1 MRLFKKVGFLFV
13 SAAMLIGVGITLN
26 ASGIGETKADEVVYY
41 TANYSAASYL
51 VSPDTLSTTYSD
63 TDTYRLTDGTVTKGW
78 TSYGTNPNNY
88 AVAGTRFGGKN
99 AGTLNS
105 DLANAPVGITTGTG
119 WYHMT
124 AATSATMGQAI
135 TKITVESIGT
145 FGTATFVTGKK
156 MFLQVSANADFSSST
171 EYSATIV
178 ATGTHTF
185 TAATEWA
192 AASYYRVVMERNSTS
207 STNSGLIVANIKF
220 YANLSVIDVA
230 SVAINEPGSPSLNI
244 GETVSLSAV
253 VLPADATDKSLTW
266 ASDDTSVLEVDS
278 SGKVTAI
285 SSGSAV
291 ISATSVQKPAVVDY
305 LELEVLGTPSSY
317 DKTFTATDFGM
328 LSTYVDGNYVDDGI
342 VYYGYQVMRSV
353 ATATNNALQFRGSPS
368 GYLYNK
374 TAYASNISKISVKL
388 SSGNSTDTYAIY
400 VGSAANPDS
409 TVTVTGVVDPNN
421 ALYVNFDVAAL
432 GNYKYFKI
440 TRTST
445 SYTVYIDGISV
456 QMVNT
461 DVEAARTYAASFLS
475 TLDSECQALNVS
487 SATWSTLSGSYSA
500 LSAAAKVAYTGETAT
515 VVVTDIQKALAR
527 YVYIVQKY
535 GYANFMGIT
544 IASSSQNVD
553 VRSDVTNSMYVVVI
567 LGIMGVSVI
576 GATFYLKKKREE

>member
-26 ASGIGETKADEVVYY
+26 AGGVGETKADEVVYY
-41 TANYSAASYL
+41 TANYSAGSY
-51 VSPDTLSTTYSD
+51 VTAGSLSSTYSD
-63 TDTYRLTDGTVTKGW
+63 TDTYTLSDGTVSKGW

-99 AGTLNS
+99 AGDLTS
-105 DLANAPVGITTGTG
+105 ALANAPSGITTGAG
-119 WYHMT
+119 WYFMT
-124 AATSATMGQAI
+124 AATSATMGQAV
-135 TKITVESIGT
+135 TKVTVESIGT

-171 EYSATIV
+171 DYSTTIV

-207 STNSGLIVANIKF
+207 SQNSGLIVANIKF

-230 SVAINEPGSPSLNI
+230 SVAINEPGSPLLSI
-244 GETVSLSAV
+244 GDTLSLSAV
-253 VLPADATDKSLTW
+253 VLPSDATDKSLTW
-266 ASDDTSVLEVDS
+266 ASDDPSVLEVDS

-285 SSGSAV
+285 SSGSAI
-291 ISATSVQKPAVVDY
+291 ISATSVQKPTIVDY
-305 LELEVLGTPSSY
+305 LELEVSGTPSPY
-317 DKTFTATDFGM
+317 DKTFTATDFAM

-342 VYYGYQVMRSV
+342 VYYSYQVMKSV
-353 ATATNNALQFRGSPS
+353 NSLTMNALQFRGSPS

-374 TAYASNISKISVKL
+374 TAYVNNISKISLRL
-388 SSGNSTDTYAIY
+388 SSGNTVDTYAVY
-400 VGSAANPDS
+400 VGSAVNPDS
-409 TVTVTGVVDPNN
+409 SVTVTGAVDPNN
-421 ALYVNFDVAAL
+421 ALYVTFDVAAL

-445 SYTVYIDGISV
+445 SGTLYVDGISV
-456 QMVNT
+456 QMVHT
-461 DVEAARTYAASFLS
+461 DVESARTYAASFLS
-475 TLDSECQALNVS
+475 SLAAECTALNVS
-487 SATWSTLSGSYSA
+487 SSTWSTLSSSYSA
-500 LSAAAKVAYTGETAT
+500 LNTAAKVAYTGETAT
-515 VVVTDIQKALAR
+515 VVVTDIQKALER

-544 IASSSQNVD
+544 IEPAAQNVD
-553 VRSDVTNSMYVVVI
+553 VRNSATNSMYIVVV
-567 LGIMGVSVI
+567 LGIMGISVI